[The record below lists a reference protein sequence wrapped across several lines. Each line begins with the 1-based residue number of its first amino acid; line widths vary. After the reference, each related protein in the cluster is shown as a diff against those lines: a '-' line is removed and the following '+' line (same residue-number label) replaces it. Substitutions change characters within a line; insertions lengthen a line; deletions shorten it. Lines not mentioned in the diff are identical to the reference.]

1 MRKLSSI
8 LNSAFVETVNRGG
21 LKNTPVVEAAG
32 RAESPIEAQLMMHVM
47 RYDFVVC
54 EETRLSFVD
63 ACGFAEEVEGRV
75 CCFQQ
80 VWVDDFRPDFM
91 FIRSI
96 GAQFTA
102 LVVEADGMDWHYSNE
117 AQIINDNRRLAAFA
131 KRRIHTMRFLGRE
144 IWKECETVISH
155 VRDFFDS
162 GV

>member
-32 RAESPIEAQLMMHVM
+32 RAESPIEAQLMMHIM

-54 EETRLSFVD
+54 EETRLSFD
-63 ACGFAEEVEGRV
+63 EAFTYSEKLDGRV

-80 VWVDDFRPDFM
+80 VWVGEYRPDFL
-91 FIRSI
+91 FIRVAGPQYS
-96 GAQFTA
+96 A

-117 AQIINDNRRLAAFA
+117 AQIINDNRRMAAFA

-144 IWKECETVISH
+144 IWKECETVISQ